1 MRTAMRLSTLSA
13 PLASFAANSK
23 PFFPLFFA
31 WVSPLPPSGEGQR
44 EERRVGLL
52 PHRPHRAE
60 LASELWDPVGWC
72 VGRVRFLDVLH
83 TLPFYF

>member
-31 WVSPLPPSGEGQR
+31 WVSPLPPPARAKGRRGGWDCSPTDRTGQSLHQSCGTRWGGAWGEFS
-44 EERRVGLL
+44 LK
-52 PHRPHRAE
+52 
-60 LASELWDPVGWC
+60 
-72 VGRVRFLDVLH
+72 DVLH
-83 TLPFYF
+83 ALPF

>member
-31 WVSPLPPSGEGQR
+31 WVSPLPP
-44 EERRVGLL
+44 
-52 PHRPHRAE
+52 PARAK
-60 LASELWDPVGWC
+60 GG
-72 VGRVRFLDVLH
+72 VGRTGSPTAPPDGACIKAMVVRRGGVWGELD
-83 TLPFYF
+83 